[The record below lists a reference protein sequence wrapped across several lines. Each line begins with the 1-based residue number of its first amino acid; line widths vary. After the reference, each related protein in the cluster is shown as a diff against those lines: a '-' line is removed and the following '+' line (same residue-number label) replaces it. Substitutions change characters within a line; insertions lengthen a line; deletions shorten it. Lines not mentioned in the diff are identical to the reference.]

1 MRTDYLKNLNEP
13 IEPQFNLENRV
24 NHEPIQPGQ
33 TIDFILKNENWVLW
47 VVEPKISSSSI
58 IIFIFYLQGL

>member
-13 IEPQFNLENRV
+13 IELWFDLENRV
-24 NHEPIQPGQ
+24 NHEPIQPDK

-47 VVEPKISSSSI
+47 GVEPEISSSSI
-58 IIFIFYLQGL
+58 IIFIFYLHDL